1 MKIVI
6 PMAGMGKRM
15 RPHTLTVPKPL
26 IPIAGKPIVY
36 RLVEDLAAMF
46 DEKIEEI
53 AFIIGDFG
61 KETEDNLIKIAN
73 KVGAEGKIYYQH
85 EPLGTAHAI
94 LCAAPALS
102 GHTIV
107 AFADTLFYTDFK
119 LDMEQD
125 GYIWTKRIENPS
137 AFGVVETDANGI
149 VKQLWEKPKEF
160 VSDEAIIGIYYFRD
174 GEYLKRELQYLI
186 DKDIKV
192 KGEYQLTDALSNMKD
207 QGAKFR
213 TATVTHWL
221 DCGNK
226 DATVDTNKIVL
237 QMSRKEDLT
246 CDDLKLNNAV
256 VLEPCYIGSGVEISN
271 SVVGPY
277 VSIGNNTKIDSSVIS
292 NSIVMANAVIKNAN
306 LEGSMTG
313 NFSVYEGKRE
323 SINLGDYSEVK

>member
-61 KETEDNLIKIAN
+61 KETEDNLINIAR

-137 AFGVVETDANGI
+137 AFGVVETDAHGI

-186 DKDIKV
+186 DNDIKV

-207 QGAKFR
+207 QGAKFK

-237 QMSRKEDLT
+237 QMSRREDLT

-271 SVVGPY
+271 SVIGPY

-292 NSIVMANAVIKNAN
+292 NSIVMANANIRNAN

>member
-1 MKIVI
+1 
-6 PMAGMGKRM
+6 MAGMGKRM

>member
-1 MKIVI
+1 
-6 PMAGMGKRM
+6 MAGMGKRM

-36 RLVEDLAAMF
+36 RLVEDLAAMC

-61 KETEDNLIKIAN
+61 KETEDNLINIAR

-94 LCAAPALS
+94 LCAEPALS
-102 GHTIV
+102 GHVIV
-107 AFADTLFYTDFK
+107 AFADTLFYSDFK

-125 GYIWTKRIENPS
+125 GYIWTKRIENPA
-137 AFGVVETDANGI
+137 AFGVVETDGNGI

-160 VSDEAIIGIYYFRD
+160 VSDEAIIGIYYFKD
-174 GEYLKRELQYLI
+174 GEYLKRELKYLI
-186 DKDIKV
+186 DNDIKV

-226 DATVDTNKIVL
+226 EATVDTNRIVL
-237 QMSRKEDLT
+237 QMSNKEGLV
-246 CDDLKLNNAV
+246 CDDLKATNTV
-256 VLEPCYIGSGVEISN
+256 ILEPCYIGRNVQIN
-271 SVVGPY
+271 NAVIGPY
-277 VSIGNNTKIDSSVIS
+277 VSVGDNSSIESSIVT
-292 NSIVMANAVIKNAN
+292 NSIIMANARIKNAN

-323 SINLGDYSEVK
+323 SVNLGDYSEVK